1 MKWHVFRKQGLAAI
15 VLAGPG
21 VLCSVAMTG
30 GLSQA
35 LYGSIEGF
43 DWNAAFL
50 LGSILSATDPVA
62 VVAVLHTLGAP
73 AKLSHLIEGGAS
85 LVNNLCALLSW
96 CIQIEGCIIIKL
108 FEVSSAPFARPFYR
122 VAF

>member
-1 MKWHVFRKQGLAAI
+1 MKWHVFRKQGLAAL

-21 VLCSVAMTG
+21 VLSSVAMTG
-30 GLSQA
+30 VLSKA

-73 AKLSHLIEGGAS
+73 AKLSHLIEGGSSFA
-85 LVNNLCALLSW
+85 LVLL
-96 CIQIEGCIIIKL
+96 IMRI
-108 FEVSSAPFARPFYR
+108 VFATK
-122 VAF
+122 